1 MFERLEDVQARLG
14 RLDDELMLPETQRN
28 PARIKELNQERAHLT
43 PVVETWAELS
53 RIEAEIEEARIL
65 RDDPDMSDT
74 KVKRRRALS
83 DDEIGRLEKLIPDL
97 RTRLRTALLPPDPYE
112 GRDIILEIRAGTG
125 GDETALF
132 AGDLFRM
139 YLRYCDVKRWKV
151 EMLSSSEIAVG
162 GSAGRGSNGFKGGV
176 CQIHGA
182 DAYRHLKYE
191 SGVHR
196 VQRIPLTETQGRI
209 HTSAATVAILPVAEA
224 VEVDIQEKD
233 LRIDVFRAG
242 GPGGQSVNT
251 TDSAVRI
258 THIPTGMVVQCQD
271 EKSQTKNKSKAMK
284 VLAARMLEA
293 KQAEQQARE
302 AADRKAQVGSG
313 DRSERIRTYNFP
325 QNRITDHRIGLTLY
339 QLDKIILGELEEL
352 MASVGNAFQAQALA
366 GNNAFDAGD
375 DD

>member
-65 RDDPDMSDT
+65 RDDPDMSEM
-74 KVKRRRALS
+74 AN
-83 DDEIGRLEKLIPDL
+83 DEIGRLEKLIPDL

-125 GDETALF
+125 GDEAALF

-162 GSAGRGSNGFKGGV
+162 GSAGRGSNGFKEVV